1 MKLKLTDSP
10 GIAGGFYWIYQKRKS
25 SIIRRF
31 PRTVKKL
38 HFTLFS
44 RTRKGLGNEAF
55 PNWNPQSE
63 FTSDEK
69 KQEFQ
74 GFLADGI
81 PALYFCLLVKGLN
94 EMSL

>member
-1 MKLKLTDSP
+1 MEEKKRISDIGKFSEKSVFSLLKN
-10 GIAGGFYWIYQKRKS
+10 AE
-25 SIIRRF
+25 
-31 PRTVKKL
+31 
-38 HFTLFS
+38 
-44 RTRKGLGNEAF
+44 GLGKQRVNTFAPQMPAIYGCPHLLRCGF

-63 FTSDEK
+63 FTSDEE

-94 EMSL
+94 EISL

>member
-1 MKLKLTDSP
+1 MFFQARGRVWQT
-10 GIAGGFYWIYQKRKS
+10 KR
-25 SIIRRF
+25 
-31 PRTVKKL
+31 
-38 HFTLFS
+38 
-44 RTRKGLGNEAF
+44 F

-63 FTSDEK
+63 FISDEE

-74 GFLADGI
+74 GFLADGT

>member
-1 MKLKLTDSP
+1 MAVRISC
-10 GIAGGFYWIYQKRKS
+10 GVGFPK
-25 SIIRRF
+25 
-31 PRTVKKL
+31 
-38 HFTLFS
+38 
-44 RTRKGLGNEAF
+44 
-55 PNWNPQSE
+55 WNPQSE